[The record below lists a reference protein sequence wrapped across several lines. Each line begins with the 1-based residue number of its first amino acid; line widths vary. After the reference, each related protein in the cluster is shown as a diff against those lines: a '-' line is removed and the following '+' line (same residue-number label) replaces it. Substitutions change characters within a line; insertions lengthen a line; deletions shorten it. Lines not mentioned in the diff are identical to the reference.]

1 MAIFSCG
8 GTEAGIENLTPQM
21 DGTIPSRRILPFS
34 SPGETMNLDRRWTK
48 LPIACLLLSLA
59 LAASA
64 AASSITFKITLPA
77 GQQSGPQPITGR
89 LFVIIARANDPEP
102 RLQVGSWRSR
112 TEMIAVDVQN
122 LQPGQAAMLD
132 ALTLGFPLKSV
143 RELPAGDYY
152 VQALLNVYTRFQR
165 SDGHTIWAHMDQ
177 WEGQQFNKSPGNLF
191 SDAGHFHLDPLTG
204 YEIRL
209 SLDHKLPTPLPPA
222 DTQYVKHIKIQ
233 SKLLTQF
240 WGQPIY
246 LGATVLLP
254 EGYEAHP

>member
-1 MAIFSCG
+1 
-8 GTEAGIENLTPQM
+8 
-21 DGTIPSRRILPFS
+21 
-34 SPGETMNLDRRWTK
+34 MNRARRWTRSS
-48 LPIACLLLSLA
+48 IAALILCLVIPV
-59 LAASA
+59 SA
-64 AASSITFKITLPA
+64 AASSTTFKITLPES
-77 GQQSGPQPITGR
+77 QQPPLTGH

-102 RLQVGSWRSR
+102 RLQVGGWRSR
-112 TEMIAVDVQN
+112 TQMIAIDVQG
-122 LQPGQAAMLD
+122 LPPGGAATLD
-132 ALTLGFPLKSV
+132 ALTLGYPLKSV

-165 SDGHTIWAHMDQ
+165 SDGNTLWAHMDQ

-191 SDAGHFHLDPLTG
+191 SDAGYFHLDPLTG

-209 SLDHKLPTPLPPA
+209 SLTHKIPTPLPPG
-222 DTQYVKHIKIQ
+222 DTQYVKHIRIQ

-254 EGYEAHP
+254 EGYEAHPNAHYPVLYEQGHFSLRAAGILHGGVAGGPADS